1 MVFPF
6 MIWASATNSLC
17 PYPRITYLQ
26 IEELDQNPEVTYSG
40 MFCDSL
46 TKRREEKKSCRSRRS
61 ALSLLGWL

>member
-1 MVFPF
+1 MVFPL

-17 PYPRITYLQ
+17 PYPRITHLQ

-46 TKRREEKKSCRSRRS
+46 TK
-61 ALSLLGWL
+61 